1 MQPHCNYIYQT
12 MNESRWPDNYSCSW
26 FIFSLEKCDREDSCT
41 YWTFVYLRKVHKF
54 KGHRGFCSLYKNCTL
69 NRNGRGKIIGKL
81 EKSTCN
87 ILVDPKVVHILVKQK
102 KIIRFFL
109 IKFFLENCP
118 KDWTFYRT
126 TSMCYKFYKE
136 KSKWQMHF
144 LFVKRFTLR

>member
-1 MQPHCNYIYQT
+1 M
-12 MNESRWPDNYSCSW
+12 
-26 FIFSLEKCDREDSCT
+26 
-41 YWTFVYLRKVHKF
+41 RKVHKF

-102 KIIRFFL
+102 KIISFFL

-136 KSKWQMHF
+136 KSKWTDALSFCKKIYPKVIIPRKSLKLVVIQSYSANKQSCF
-144 LFVKRFTLR
+144 YS